1 MPRRGR
7 GPAVHNA
14 QVPPLTLTVTADRLP
29 GASCPGRDHIHVAVQ
44 RRAKP
49 AELLGLTPGD
59 APTAEWT
66 LPCEVRPGRDG
77 GPPDI
82 TGPYVQGPPGGR
94 FVYLSW
100 GECAP
105 GGSFEMFRRAKL
117 LLTAV
122 PADVLTAAAASGRLT
137 GALGLTDAKG
147 HPLCARVVPP
157 AITWT
162 P

>member
-1 MPRRGR
+1 M
-7 GPAVHNA
+7 
-14 QVPPLTLTVTADRLP
+14 PPLTLTITADRLP
-29 GASCPGRDHIHVAVQ
+29 GADRLGHDNIHVAVQ

-49 AELLGLTPGD
+49 GELLGLTRGD

-66 LPCEVRPGRDG
+66 VECAVRPGPDG
-77 GPPDI
+77 APDV

-100 GECAP
+100 GDVAP
-105 GGSFEMFRRAKL
+105 DGAFTMFRRAKL

-122 PADVLTAAAASGRLT
+122 PADVLAAAAASGRLT
-137 GALGLTDAKG
+137 AHLGLSDAQG
-147 HPLCARVVPP
+147 DPVCARVVPP

-162 P
+162 A